1 MAFDSALASARAG
14 SNTCQRA
21 STSASARIFA
31 AAKLSLSS
39 RLRSRV
45 LVELVHRGGE
55 LLGKPIYYGLTP
67 RMRSVHAERVSMPA
81 RVYVELLKDVETA
94 DDVTARARRELATWD
109 GSMERDSV
117 APTIYGAVR
126 ARLHEAIL
134 RHHLGPLADEVSRAT
149 GRGAPSY
156 LRQLASLL
164 VTMAGKGDAS
174 LLPPG
179 ADWSSTVARALTEG
193 VSDLRE
199 RLGDDVDSWQWGKVH
214 YTRPEHTLSAS
225 FPKLAALL
233 DPPSVPMGGDGD
245 TPQAGSYSPAD
256 PFVMTG
262 MSVARYVFDTA
273 DWDNSAWISPLG
285 ASGHPGSP
293 HYSDQTAIWAEVDLV
308 PMLYSWN
315 RIDSEAETRQTLT
328 PM

>member
-1 MAFDSALASARAG
+1 MLKRWNFLKTGFYEGINLGFESLTQMMKA
-14 SNTCQRA
+14 
-21 STSASARIFA
+21 TSAEELDESMRTWVDPCNNFLFADIEGDIGYLNRGRVPIRAMANAWLPVPGWTGEHEWQGSIPFEDLTRARNPETGYIVTANNRIVGDDYPYYIALDFA
-31 AAKLSLSS
+31 PEYRARRVKERLDRIEAAT
-39 RLRSRV
+39 
-45 LVELVHRGGE
+45 VED
-55 LLGKPIYYGLTP
+55 
-67 RMRSVHAERVSMPA
+67 MRSVHAERVSMPA

-179 ADWSSTVARALTEG
+179 ADWSSTVARAG
-193 VSDLRE
+193 R
-199 RLGDDVDSWQWGKVH
+199 
-214 YTRPEHTLSAS
+214 
-225 FPKLAALL
+225 
-233 DPPSVPMGGDGD
+233 
-245 TPQAGSYSPAD
+245 
-256 PFVMTG
+256 
-262 MSVARYVFDTA
+262 
-273 DWDNSAWISPLG
+273 
-285 ASGHPGSP
+285 
-293 HYSDQTAIWAEVDLV
+293 
-308 PMLYSWN
+308 
-315 RIDSEAETRQTLT
+315 
-328 PM
+328 